1 MKKDIIEGKRK
12 NKYDLKTERNKRQE
26 NIITEE
32 KDLMNLKEIW
42 R

>member
-1 MKKDIIEGKRK
+1 MKKHIIERRRK